1 MKPYSRIKYKLL
13 VFCDDFVSIIHLL
26 NNKKTERMKKETKRS
41 HRYINI
47 EARWSLE
54 MTRFDPIIYA
64 AMPVTNSTNVWKA
77 TCITPNTMQGNN
89 CCSNNAR
96 TSMQKK
102 SVLRSNK
109 KPWSILMQKKKL
121 FTYFLLEKRSH
132 LASQRM
138 QTARKS
144 SDSFSFLLNLF
155 NFNKIHFVN
164 RSEDEGDREK
174 WHKPHVFRINVL
186 STH

>member
-102 SVLRSNK
+102 SVLRSHK
-109 KPWSILMQKKKL
+109 EPWSILMQKKTVHLFFTGKKEPFSISKNANSAKVKRLIFISIKL
-121 FTYFLLEKRSH
+121 IQF
-132 LASQRM
+132 
-138 QTARKS
+138 
-144 SDSFSFLLNLF
+144 
-155 NFNKIHFVN
+155 
-164 RSEDEGDREK
+164 
-174 WHKPHVFRINVL
+174 
-186 STH
+186 